1 MQEEEDDHKRPTHGG
16 RKSSRSRVFGE
27 GVPRSPVDGEGSGST
42 DAGLELPAELAGLLD
57 SCDTTARPGFR
68 SALRD
73 AFVGGTI
80 RPATQDPADES
91 ELPDVVRAA
100 LDAWTPVPP
109 AAAGR
114 DAVREAFL
122 AAGPPSRHA
131 SGAPSAAAH
140 RHGGERQPAPAPA
153 RRMSTQLRLVIGGG
167 LLAAAA
173 AVLILLRGGLG
184 GAEPSDARVE
194 IARADGA
201 GWALDAGTIDALG
214 ERALL
219 AAIRVDGEAL
229 PSLDDFGIAL
239 ASAKRIEVGDASI
252 RMRRGDAYV
261 MELGEGTEVRFEAE
275 DPTAPEGSDVLFA
288 ASGAVR
294 VATGPGFD
302 PSVPLVVHT
311 PHLRTAVTGTIYGI
325 DVYEQGTCVC
335 CLEGS
340 VEARS
345 HLEGALP
352 FDVPAAA
359 TRVLALNEV
368 RPDVHPLEA
377 SHADPLRKLQGYWL

>member
-1 MQEEEDDHKRPTHGG
+1 MQEDEDDHKRPPHGG
-16 RKSSRSRVFGE
+16 GKSARSRVFGE
-27 GVPRSPVDGEGSGST
+27 GVPRSPVEGEG
-42 DAGLELPAELAGLLD
+42 AGPNDVELEPTEELAALLD
-57 SCDTTARPGFR
+57 GCDAPARPEFR

-73 AFVGGTI
+73 AFVGGSI
-80 RPATQDPADES
+80 GLSKPDPADES
-91 ELPDVVRAA
+91 ELPDAIRAA
-100 LDAWTPVPP
+100 LDAWAPAPP
-109 AAAGR
+109 TAAAR

-122 AAGPPSRHA
+122 AAGPPFQHA
-131 SGAPSAAAH
+131 SGVPSAAGT
-140 RHGGERQPAPAPA
+140 RHDRERRSAPAPA
-153 RRMSTQLRLVIGGG
+153 RRMSTQLRLVVGGG
-167 LLAAAA
+167 LFAAAA
-173 AVLILLRGGLG
+173 ALLILLRGGLE
-184 GAEPSDARVE
+184 GAEPSGAGAE
-194 IARADGA
+194 IAQAERA
-201 GWALDAGTIDALG
+201 GWTLDSGTVDALG
-214 ERALL
+214 EEALL

-239 ASAKRIEVGDASI
+239 AGAQRIEVVGASI

-261 MELGEGTEVRFEAE
+261 MELGEGTTVRFEME

-325 DVYEQGTCVC
+325 DVFEQGTCVC

-345 HLEGALP
+345 HLEGARP